1 MGLDDK
7 LNNKAEE
14 ATGAT
19 KEGFGKVTGDKE
31 TQAEGTGE
39 KLQAKAKDAINDA
52 KDSVKGFTDGLKKGD

>member
-31 TQAEGTGE
+31 TQAEALGE
-39 KLQAKAKDAINDA
+39 APGQGQGRD
-52 KDSVKGFTDGLKKGD
+52 